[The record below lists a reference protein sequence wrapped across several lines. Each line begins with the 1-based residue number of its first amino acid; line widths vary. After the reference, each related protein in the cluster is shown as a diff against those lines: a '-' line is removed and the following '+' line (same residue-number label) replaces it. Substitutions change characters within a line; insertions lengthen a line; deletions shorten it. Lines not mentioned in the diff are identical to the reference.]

1 VSQPNA
7 SRPRARRKSRPTITS
22 SSPTSA
28 REATPQPTP
37 PRTLQRAERTLAHT
51 DAGAVSAA
59 TRKMILEA
67 DRNELAVLI
76 EELPSMF
83 EAKGIGPE
91 VAKQAKAKGPTK
103 IGRPAKSTARQRE

>member
-1 VSQPNA
+1 
-7 SRPRARRKSRPTITS
+7 
-22 SSPTSA
+22 
-28 REATPQPTP
+28 
-37 PRTLQRAERTLAHT
+37 
-51 DAGAVSAA
+51 
-59 TRKMILEA
+59 MILEA

>member
-1 VSQPNA
+1 V
-7 SRPRARRKSRPTITS
+7 T
-22 SSPTSA
+22 
-28 REATPQPTP
+28 PTP
-37 PRTLQRAERTLAHT
+37 ITTVRPLLGLVARSASQRTLQRAERTLAHT

-59 TRKMILEA
+59 TRKMIIEA

-76 EELPSMF
+76 EELPSMV

-103 IGRPAKSTARQRE
+103 IGRRSKSTARQR